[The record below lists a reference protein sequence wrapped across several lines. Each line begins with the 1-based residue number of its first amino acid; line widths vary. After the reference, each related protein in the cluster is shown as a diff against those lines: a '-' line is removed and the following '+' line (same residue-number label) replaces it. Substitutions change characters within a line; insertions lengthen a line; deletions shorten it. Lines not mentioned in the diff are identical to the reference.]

1 MSVLLRRLFVVVVCW
16 SLGSVLPGT
25 ASRVLAEPPADAMA
39 NVEQLKAEAFRALRQ
54 GQFDRV
60 NDLIGRAASLSS
72 DPALE
77 RMSGW
82 VRDFEKQRETFR
94 AERLKSYNA
103 EVEKVRKLL
112 AADMPDFALRAA
124 AVAYSYTEDKDAF
137 RKQPWVED
145 LVRVVVRRADDY
157 EAAGQWLKALRLFSD
172 LVAIDPYNAAWKE
185 HQKLSFRRVRLVS
198 MYTPDRFKQIQQ
210 ADLDERKA
218 ADAVLDPTTR
228 PATQPATAPDEE
240 NDAFRVNW
248 RDSLQGVR
256 MDMLRD
262 ALDNAR
268 ANYWRDISYAD
279 LMVGG
284 LKGVRALLTT
294 EGLDEAFPALG
305 DPRKRR
311 QFLEVVDE
319 HLASLNNGAAAD
331 RAAMQKLLTRLQ
343 TVNAQTVGFPEE
355 VLVSE
360 FADGAFSELDP
371 FTSVIWPSEVEE
383 FNKSTQ
389 GEFSGVGIQIQSDP
403 DGSLKVVSPLED
415 SPAFRAK
422 IRAGD
427 VITHIDGKNAK
438 GITTAQAVKIITGP
452 PGTHVT
458 LTVRSPDGNS
468 REITLKRQTIKVA
481 SLKGWLHRPG
491 GGWEYFVDPE
501 NKIGYLRLTNFSRET
516 SRELQRALEE
526 LTAAGAR
533 GVVLDLRYNPG
544 GLLAAAADV
553 SDAFLRD
560 GAIVSTRSDRPDDTN
575 QPVLTARRQSSDS
588 DVPLVVLVNQYS
600 ASASEIVSGALKD
613 RKRAVIVGE
622 RTFGKGSV
630 QMLFPLA
637 SRSAYLKLTTSHY
650 YLPSGRCIH
659 REESSTVWG
668 VDPDVVVEMTPEQM
682 RAAIDA
688 RSELDVLHDDAQDDD
703 GRNDRTHKAALTLLD
718 SDPQLNAA
726 LLLLRMH
733 LAGAPLL

>member
-1 MSVLLRRLFVVVVCW
+1 MGKLSARRSFPLLLLTLLLLPA
-16 SLGSVLPGT
+16 SLG
-25 ASRVLAEPPADAMA
+25 RAEPASAITQ
-39 NVEQLKAEAFRALRQ
+39 VEQLKSEAFRALRQ

-60 NDLIGRAASLSS
+60 HELIDRAASLSS
-72 DPALE
+72 DPALL
-77 RMSGW
+77 RMSDW
-82 VRDFEKQRETFR
+82 VSAFQKQRDAFR
-94 AERLKSYNA
+94 AERRKSYEA
-103 EVEKVRKLL
+103 EVEKVKKLVE
-112 AADMPDFALRAA
+112 ADMPDFALRAA
-124 AVAYSYTEDKDAF
+124 AVAYSYAEDKDGF
-137 RKQPWVED
+137 RKLPWVDE
-145 LVRVVVRRADDY
+145 LVRVVTRRADDY
-157 EAAGQWLKALRLFSD
+157 EASGQWLKALRLFSD
-172 LVAIDPYNAAWKE
+172 LVAIDPSNVAWKE

-198 MYTPDRFKQIQQ
+198 MYTPDRFKEIQE
-210 ADLDERKA
+210 ADLEQRKA
-218 ADAVLDPTTR
+218 ADAVLNPTT
-228 PATQPATAPDEE
+228 QPTTMPTTMPDDVGE
-240 NDAFRVNW
+240 AFRVNW

-268 ANYWRDISYAD
+268 ANYLRDIGYAE

-284 LKGVRALLTT
+284 LKAIRALLTT
-294 EGLDEAFPALG
+294 DGLDEAFPALA
-305 DPRKRR
+305 DDVKRR
-311 QFLEVVDE
+311 QFLDVVDE
-319 HLASLNNGAAAD
+319 HLASLNNNGAAD

-343 TVNAQTVGFPEE
+343 TVNVQTVGLPDE

-360 FADGAFSELDP
+360 FADGAFGELDP
-371 FTSVIWPSEVEE
+371 FTSVIWPSEVAE

-415 SPAFRAK
+415 SPAFRAR

-427 VITHIDGKNAK
+427 VITHINGKNAK
-438 GITTAQAVKIITGP
+438 GITTTQAVKIITGP
-452 PGTHVT
+452 PGTEVT
-458 LTVRSPDGNS
+458 LTVRSPDGTT
-468 REITLKRQTIKVA
+468 REISLIRQTIKVA
-481 SLKGWLHRPG
+481 SLKGWRHLPG

-501 NKIGYLRLTNFSRET
+501 NKIGYLRLTNFSKET
-516 SRELQRALEE
+516 SSELQRALEE
-526 LTAAGAR
+526 LNNAGAS

-544 GLLAAAADV
+544 GLLTAAADV
-553 SDAFLRD
+553 SDAFLRE
-560 GAIVSTRSDRPDDTN
+560 GAIVSTRSDRPDDRN
-575 QPVLTARRQSSDS
+575 QPVLTARRQRTDS

-613 RKRAVIVGE
+613 HKRAVIVGE

-637 SRSAYLKLTTSHY
+637 NRAAYLKLTTSHY
-650 YLPSGRCIH
+650 FLPSGRCIH

-668 VDPDVVVEMTPEQM
+668 VDPDVLVEMTPEQM

-688 RSELDVLHDDAQDDD
+688 RSELDVLHDDAQDDAD
-703 GRNDRTHKAALTLLD
+703 QARRAEQAAMTLLD

>member
-1 MSVLLRRLFVVVVCW
+1 MMLPRRLLVLLACW
-16 SLGSVLPGT
+16 SLLVISPWTV
-25 ASRVLAEPPADAMA
+25 SRLAAEPPGNAVA
-39 NVEQLKAEAFRALRQ
+39 NVEQLKREAFHALRQ
-54 GQFDRV
+54 GQFERV
-60 NDLIGRAASLSS
+60 NDLIGRAASLSA

-77 RMSGW
+77 RMSAW
-82 VRDFEKQRETFR
+82 VRDFERQREAFR

-103 EVEKVRKLL
+103 EVEKVRKLQ

-124 AVAYSYTEDKDAF
+124 AVAYSYTEDKDGF
-137 RKQPWVED
+137 RKQPWVEE
-145 LVRVVVRRADDY
+145 LVRVVVRRAD
-157 EAAGQWLKALRLFSD
+157 EFESAGQWLKALRLFSD
-172 LVAIDPYNAAWKE
+172 LVAIDPYNVSWKE

-198 MYTPDRFKQIQQ
+198 MYTPERFKQIQQ
-210 ADLDERKA
+210 ADLEERRA

-228 PATQPATAPDEE
+228 PATRSATAPNEE
-240 NDAFRVNW
+240 NGVFRVNW

-256 MDMLRD
+256 MEMLRD

-284 LKGVRALLTT
+284 LKAIRAVLTT
-294 EGLDEAFPALG
+294 DGLEEAFPALG
-305 DPRKRR
+305 DPLKRR
-311 QFLEVVDE
+311 QFLDVVDE
-319 HLASLNNGAAAD
+319 HLASLNNGGAGD
-331 RAAMQKLLTRLQ
+331 RAAMQKLLSRLQ
-343 TVNAQTVGFPEE
+343 AVNVQTVVLPDE

-371 FTSVIWPSEVEE
+371 FTAVIWPSEVEE

-415 SPAFRAK
+415 SPAFRAR

-438 GITTAQAVKIITGP
+438 GITTSQAVKIITGP

-458 LTVRSPDGNS
+458 LTIRSPDGSS

-481 SLKGWLHRPG
+481 SLKGWLHLPG
-491 GGWEYFVDPE
+491 GGWEYLVDPE
-501 NKIGYLRLTNFSRET
+501 NRIGYLRLTNFSKET
-516 SRELQRALEE
+516 SRELQRALED
-526 LTAAGAR
+526 LNAAGAK

-575 QPVLTARRQSSDS
+575 QPVLTARRQSSDT

-668 VDPDVVVEMTPEQM
+668 VDPDVLVEMTPEQM

-688 RSELDVLHDDAQDDD
+688 RAELDVLHDDGQDDAD
-703 GRNDRTHKAALTLLD
+703 RNDRTRKAALTLLD